1 MVEEASRRRIGE
13 LKVNGTVCGNAI
25 SLPGSVRNRYRIP
38 LDTQPPRNERGGGRD
53 AIRKSMEFGHP
64 LVTLW
69 SELFYF
75 LGVAPRP
82 LCFPP
87 PCRAASVLHPFCS
100 TRLSENFIFYS
111 FSFFFLFFDFDDAD
125 EERRKGFFLLIRNN
139 FWDESLKNSSDA
151 RLLPFRLRLKEES
164 FEAFFEFSR
173 IYF

>member
-1 MVEEASRRRIGE
+1 MVEKASRRRIGE
-13 LKVNGTVCGNAI
+13 LKVNGTVCGNAV

-38 LDTQPPRNERGGGRD
+38 LDTQPPRNEREGGRD

-69 SELFYF
+69 SKLFYF

-100 TRLSENFIFYS
+100 TRPSENFIFYS
-111 FSFFFLFFDFDDAD
+111 FSFFFFSILTMPTSRGGRDFFYRF
-125 EERRKGFFLLIRNN
+125 EIIRRNGKFGWGKGCGMNH
-139 FWDESLKNSSDA
+139 
-151 RLLPFRLRLKEES
+151 
-164 FEAFFEFSR
+164 
-173 IYF
+173 